1 MIANQPTLDEVKSN
15 LRIEDSIDDVA
26 LQEAVDAVA
35 QLHALRLDF
44 PMDDAE
50 EPAPFYD
57 AALRQAFT
65 LRVARLLDRRN
76 SPSGVVGFADYG
88 PTLIART
95 DIDAAELEAPYMKVV
110 LG

>member
-1 MIANQPTLDEVKSN
+1 MIAGQPTLDEVKAL
-15 LRIEDSIDDVA
+15 LRIEDGIDDVA
-26 LQEAVDAVA
+26 LQVAVDAVA
-35 QLHALRLDF
+35 RTQAQRLDF
-44 PMDDAE
+44 PLDDQE
-50 EPAPFYD
+50 EPAPYYD
-57 AALRQAFT
+57 ADLQQAFY

-95 DIDAAELEAPYMKVV
+95 DIDAAELEGPYMKIS